1 MDRIQKSYF
10 ISDQDAKRLNIKS
23 ENCIII
29 CNQTEPPTIIGNLI
43 EELQIHNKEI
53 NFTIINE
60 KILNSLL
67 AEEKFDSNIKNIKS
81 DSPQKHVM
89 ILPIAVNQFKIFSN
103 WQHLVTKIRSENK
116 FLQKMINDKYNV
128 VLCHVISEKSSNFE
142 QFLHQHNSTIAYNLN
157 VKNNSVK
164 SIIRVSNIIYSKE
177 IQNISTFQEQ
187 KRYLVT
193 RLKLLETST
202 KTNKLKNI
210 AERISNNKILPEVIK
225 PISIASLEKEIK
237 ALRLENKVLEW
248 NEFELFLA
256 DFNKMPNCM
265 LEIGRLR
272 EITFRNAQEGSG
284 LTIDL
289 DSYDPLYKH
298 LFIWDKTNLKIVGA
312 YRIGEGHN
320 LIPGFGKKGFY
331 ISTLFKIKNEFI
343 PVLAESVELGR
354 SFIIPEYQKSNHLLM
369 LMWKVLFE
377 YIISNPK
384 NRYIIGPV
392 SISEAYSKISRLL
405 IVDYMTKYYLHN
417 EFNQYIKPRKPFRYI
432 EIKKTETIIVRNF
445 EHDITKFDQLISEIQ
460 ANGMKLPVLL
470 RQYIKQNAKVL
481 AFNRDPKFQNVLDSL
496 LILDCQ
502 EINPEF
508 KQLIKLQVNHAD

>member
-67 AEEKFDSNIKNIKS
+67 AEEKSDSNIKNIKS

-202 KTNKLKNI
+202 KTNKLKN
-210 AERISNNKILPEVIK
+210 S
-225 PISIASLEKEIK
+225 
-237 ALRLENKVLEW
+237 
-248 NEFELFLA
+248 
-256 DFNKMPNCM
+256 
-265 LEIGRLR
+265 
-272 EITFRNAQEGSG
+272 
-284 LTIDL
+284 
-289 DSYDPLYKH
+289 
-298 LFIWDKTNLKIVGA
+298 
-312 YRIGEGHN
+312 N
-320 LIPGFGKKGFY
+320 LI
-331 ISTLFKIKNEFI
+331 NN
-343 PVLAESVELGR
+343 
-354 SFIIPEYQKSNHLLM
+354 SFI
-369 LMWKVLFE
+369 
-377 YIISNPK
+377 
-384 NRYIIGPV
+384 
-392 SISEAYSKISRLL
+392 
-405 IVDYMTKYYLHN
+405 
-417 EFNQYIKPRKPFRYI
+417 
-432 EIKKTETIIVRNF
+432 
-445 EHDITKFDQLISEIQ
+445 
-460 ANGMKLPVLL
+460 
-470 RQYIKQNAKVL
+470 
-481 AFNRDPKFQNVLDSL
+481 
-496 LILDCQ
+496 
-502 EINPEF
+502 F
-508 KQLIKLQVNHAD
+508 K